1 MLNNEKYEK
10 GCAESWG
17 GGGMRKENEGL
28 IKIRT
33 HVCREKRKYK
43 KKYDSVFPKIKA
55 RPCLLYIL
63 KNLLTLSV

>member
-1 MLNNEKYEK
+1 MKNTRKAAQNH
-10 GCAESWG
+10 G

>member
-1 MLNNEKYEK
+1 MKNTR
-10 GCAESWG
+10 GRAESWG

-28 IKIRT
+28 IKIQI

-63 KNLLTLSV
+63 KNILTLSV

>member
-17 GGGMRKENEGL
+17 GGMRKENEGL
-28 IKIRT
+28 IKIQT

-43 KKYDSVFPKIKA
+43 KKYDI
-55 RPCLLYIL
+55 
-63 KNLLTLSV
+63 